1 MDIRAIEYFVQT
13 FKEQN
18 ISKAANTLF
27 ISQQGLSKS
36 IRSLETELGVPLFY
50 RTKTGV
56 EPTEYANLILP
67 YAQAIVSNYI
77 QLKNSIDELGNT
89 HTGTIKLG
97 LVNGAISAMPIGE
110 IIFDFIS
117 IYPDITIVP
126 KIENDYL
133 CENLLSEERLDLAIL
148 VQPVDDG
155 KIRYST
161 VCEADSCVLINRD
174 DPLAQ
179 KDIVSIYDLKDR
191 PLITVDY
198 RYKMSR
204 VLKEAAEKYGL
215 HLNEAFHSSQPAD
228 FVELAANKLGVA
240 VMSTLWID
248 TANIDPRVHVA
259 KISDSDLKMKF
270 CIAYNGS
277 RIRTQNEK
285 LFYDYL
291 RKRLLA
297 VYNP

>member
-1 MDIRAIEYFVQT
+1 MDIKAIEYFVQT

-117 IYPDITIVP
+117 IYPDITTVMLFTP
-126 KIENDYL
+126 
-133 CENLLSEERLDLAIL
+133 S
-148 VQPVDDG
+148 PVAD
-155 KIRYST
+155 ISSST
-161 VCEADSCVLINRD
+161 VREVLSFGRTVEEFMPIGIDIN
-174 DPLAQ
+174 
-179 KDIVSIYDLKDR
+179 
-191 PLITVDY
+191 
-198 RYKMSR
+198 
-204 VLKEAAEKYGL
+204 KYL
-215 HLNEAFHSSQPAD
+215 
-228 FVELAANKLGVA
+228 
-240 VMSTLWID
+240 
-248 TANIDPRVHVA
+248 
-259 KISDSDLKMKF
+259 
-270 CIAYNGS
+270 
-277 RIRTQNEK
+277 
-285 LFYDYL
+285 
-291 RKRLLA
+291 
-297 VYNP
+297 